1 MREIS
6 IVYPS
11 FTFEIKCAKEVPKN
25 KREGDTILKINLTLI
40 NAKLKILLC
49 SL

>member
-1 MREIS
+1 MF
-6 IVYPS
+6 YPT
-11 FTFEIKCAKEVPKN
+11 FTFAIKSAKEVK
-25 KREGDTILKINLTLI
+25 KQMREGDTILKINLTLP